1 VIQFNAKIGSGT
13 VLIEFLSN
21 CLLNS
26 AVKRYPGN
34 CLLLTAFARG
44 DYDVTLPG
52 KACNIVAEIGILKI
66 KMKGCLMNIVR
77 TPRHRTIV
85 LDA

>member
-1 VIQFNAKIGSGT
+1 MIQLNAKIGSGT

-26 AVKRYPGN
+26 TLKRYPDN
-34 CLLLTAFARG
+34 CLLLIAFARG
-44 DYDVTLPG
+44 DYNVTLPG
-52 KACNIVAEIGILKI
+52 KACNIVAEMGILKI
-66 KMKGCLMNIVR
+66 KMKVCLMNILR
-77 TPRHRTIV
+77 TSTHGTVV

>member
-1 VIQFNAKIGSGT
+1 MQFNAKTGSGT

-26 AVKRYPGN
+26 TAKRYPEN
-34 CLLLTAFARG
+34 CLLLIAFVRV

-52 KACNIVAEIGILKI
+52 KACNIVAEMGILKI
-66 KMKGCLMNIVR
+66 KMRGSLINILR
-77 TPRHRTIV
+77 ASRHRTFL

>member
-1 VIQFNAKIGSGT
+1 MQFNAKIGSGT

-26 AVKRYPGN
+26 TVKRYPEN
-34 CLLLTAFARG
+34 CLLLIAFVRG

-52 KACNIVAEIGILKI
+52 KACNIVAEMGILKI
-66 KMKGCLMNIVR
+66 KMRESMMNILR
-77 TPRHRTIV
+77 TSRQRTFI
-85 LDA
+85 LGA